1 MNFLVRNSLVGVV
14 LFTILGLPVQLA
26 AQETQDH
33 HQHHHHHYK
42 LVDNGTFGGPQ
53 SYVFDGY
60 GFFAPKVLTNHGL
73 LAGAADTSEPDPFP
87 NACFN
92 PDCFVAHAFRT
103 EEDGNLSDLGALPGD
118 GTSVPLGTSASGL
131 IVGISE
137 NGQLDPLVPGFPVGR
152 AVLWQDGGITDL
164 GVIEGGYESQANG
177 VNSKGEIAGVFTNA
191 TPDANSMYGL
201 GYQARAFFWQ
211 NGVMQDLGTLGTGTD
226 AEAILINERG
236 QVVGW
241 SYVSS
246 AQIVCLGL
254 QPITLAT
261 DSFIWDKKNGM
272 RDLGGLG
279 GMCTMAADLNN
290 RGQVVGFS
298 DLNGDA
304 VEHAFLWDGSIHDLG
319 GSLGGQ
325 QSGAFAVNDAGEA
338 VGFANLTGDTLYH
351 AALWKHA
358 GMITD
363 LGVVG
368 SDQCSYARSINSK
381 VQVVGNSRPDCA
393 SDSGIRPFLWD
404 DGSIFDLNTL
414 IPPGSPL
421 VLHFAQNINDRG
433 EIVAYGVDVNGNGR
447 TALLIPC
454 DEDHSGVEGCDYDLV
469 DATRSASPAN
479 AAVNHVYNR
488 ALTPAA
494 VRKSTRFNIF
504 PQSRFNSPGR
514 VVGPRN

>member
-1 MNFLVRNSLVGVV
+1 MNFIFRNSLVTLV
-14 LFTILGLPVQLA
+14 LFTLLGLPVELA

-33 HQHHHHHYK
+33 HQHRHHHFK
-42 LVDNGTFGGPQ
+42 LIDIGTFGGPQ

-60 GFFAPKVLTNHGL
+60 GFFAPKVINNHGL

-87 NACFN
+87 NACWN
-92 PDCFVAHAFRT
+92 PDCFVAHTFRA
-103 EEDGNLSDLGALPGD
+103 EEDGDLSDLGALLGG
-118 GTSVPLGTSASGL
+118 GTSVALGTSASGL

-152 AVLWQDGGITDL
+152 AVLWQNGSITDL
-164 GVIEGGYESQANG
+164 GVLEGGYESQANG
-177 VNSKGEIAGVFTNA
+177 VNSKAEVAGVFTNA

-201 GYQARAFFWQ
+201 GYQTRAFFWQ

-241 SYVSS
+241 TYVSS
-246 AQIVCLGL
+246 SQIVCLTL

-261 DSFIWDKKNGM
+261 DSFIWDKENGM
-272 RDLGGLG
+272 RDLGSLG

-290 RGQVVGFS
+290 RGQVVGYS
-298 DLNGDA
+298 DLNGDT
-304 VEHAFLWDGSIHDLG
+304 VQHAFLWDGSIHDLG

-325 QSGAFAVNDAGEA
+325 QSGAFAVNDAGKA

-351 AALWKHA
+351 AALWKRA
-358 GMITD
+358 GTITD

-368 SDQCSYARSINSK
+368 SDQCSYARSINAK
-381 VQVVGNSRPDCA
+381 GQVIGNSVADCA
-393 SDSGIRPFLWD
+393 NNSGIRPFLWD

-421 VLHFAQNINDRG
+421 VLQFAQNINDRG
-433 EIVAYGVDVNGNGR
+433 EIVAFGVDANGNGR
-447 TALLIPC
+447 AALLIPC
-454 DEDHSGVEGCDYDLV
+454 DQDHFGVEGCDYDLV
-469 DATRSASPAN
+469 DATTAASRLN
-479 AAVNHVYNR
+479 TAVRQDYSQG
-488 ALTPAA
+488 LTPSAA
-494 VRKSTRFNIF
+494 RQRPRFNIS
-504 PQSRFNSPGR
+504 PQYRFNGPGH

>member
-1 MNFLVRNSLVGVV
+1 MRSRTLVCIVV
-14 LFTILGLPVQLA
+14 TTLSVLLAFTIRLG
-26 AQETQDH
+26 AQNPQNH
-33 HQHHHHHYK
+33 SRQHRRYK
-42 LVDNGTFGGPQ
+42 LIDIGTFGGPQ

-60 GFFAPKVLTNHGL
+60 GFFAPKVLNNAGL
-73 LAGAADTSEPDPFP
+73 LAGTADTSQPDPFP
-87 NACFN
+87 NFCWN
-92 PDCFVAHAFRT
+92 PDCFVAHTFRT
-103 EEDGNLSDLGALPGD
+103 EEDGDLSDLGALPGG
-118 GTSVPLGTSASGL
+118 GTSEPLGTSASGL
-131 IVGISE
+131 IAGISE

-152 AVLWQDGGITDL
+152 AVLWQNGSITDL
-164 GVIEGGYESQANG
+164 GVLEGGYESQANG
-177 VNSKGEIAGVFTNA
+177 VNSKGEVAGVFTNA

-236 QVVGW
+236 QIVGW

-246 AQIVCLGL
+246 AQIVCLTI

-261 DSFIWDKKNGM
+261 SSFIWDKEGGM

-304 VEHAFLWDGSIHDLG
+304 VQHAFLWDGSIHDLG

-325 QSGAFAVNDAGEA
+325 QSGAFTVNDSGEA
-338 VGFANLTGDTLYH
+338 AGFADLAGDTLYH

-363 LGVVG
+363 IGVLG
-368 SDQCSYARSINSK
+368 SDQCSYARSINANG
-381 VQVVGNSRPDCA
+381 QVVGTSVADCA
-393 SDSGIRPFLWD
+393 TGSGVRPFLWD
-404 DGSIFDLNTL
+404 GGSIFDLNTL

-421 VLHFAQNINDRG
+421 VLQFAQNINDRG
-433 EIVAYGVDVNGNGR
+433 EIVAYGVDASGNGR
-447 TALLIPC
+447 VALLIPC
-454 DEDHSGVEGCDYDLV
+454 DEEHAGFQGCDYDLV
-469 DATRSASPAN
+469 DANLAASSGN
-479 AAVNHVYNR
+479 TVVNHVYGP
-488 ALTPAA
+488 ALMPAP
-494 VRKSTRFNIF
+494 VRQRPRFDISPEYRFNG
-504 PQSRFNSPGR
+504 PGR

>member
-1 MNFLVRNSLVGVV
+1 MKQARYFIVIALAVLAIPAGLAQNSHYHSARH
-14 LFTILGLPVQLA
+14 P
-26 AQETQDH
+26 
-33 HQHHHHHYK
+33 HYK
-42 LVDNGTFGGPQ
+42 LIDIGTFGGPQ

-60 GFFAPKVLTNHGL
+60 GFFAPKVINNHGL

-87 NACFN
+87 NACWN
-92 PDCFVAHAFRT
+92 PDCLVAHAFRMG
-103 EEDGNLSDLGALPGD
+103 EGGELSDLGALPGG
-118 GTSVPLGTSASGL
+118 GTSEPLGTSAGGL
-131 IVGISE
+131 IAGISE

-152 AVLWQDGGITDL
+152 AVLWQNGNITDL
-164 GVIEGGYESQANG
+164 GVLEGGYESQANG
-177 VNSKGEIAGVFTNA
+177 VNSKGEVAGVFTNA

-211 NGVMQDLGTLGTGTD
+211 DGVMQDLGTLGTGTD

-254 QPITLAT
+254 LPITLAT
-261 DSFIWDKKNGM
+261 DSFIWDKEHGM

-304 VEHAFLWDGSIHDLG
+304 VQHAFLWDGSIHDLG

-325 QSGAFAVNDAGEA
+325 QSGAFAVNDSGEA
-338 VGFANLTGDTLYH
+338 AGFADLAGDTLYH

-358 GMITD
+358 GAITD

-368 SDQCSYARSINSK
+368 SDQCSYARSINPNG
-381 VQVVGNSRPDCA
+381 QVVGNSVADCA
-393 SDSGIRPFLWD
+393 NGSGVRPFLWD
-404 DGSIFDLNTL
+404 GGSIFDLNTL

-421 VLHFAQNINDRG
+421 ALQFAQNINDRG
-433 EIVAYGVDVNGNGR
+433 EIVAYGVDANGNGR
-447 TALLIPC
+447 VALLIPC
-454 DEDHSGVEGCDYDLV
+454 DEEHSGFEGCDYDFA
-469 DATRSASPAN
+469 DATKTASRAN
-479 AAVNHVYNR
+479 TVRQAYGT
-488 ALTPAA
+488 ALTPSALWQRTRINPSY
-494 VRKSTRFNIF
+494 VRTRNPNASSI
-504 PQSRFNSPGR
+504 R
-514 VVGPRN
+514 